1 MKKTITIK
9 SSNGGPDRTVRLKY
23 SPVMLH
29 LMGGTYAREVDRLC
43 KPLTGISTHA
53 NGTAQHPA
61 DAAVIQTAEA
71 SLYAL
76 VDRMFGAGVAA
87 ACFAECRPF
96 ARVKGDFFCTQV
108 VKGLFSQV

>member
-23 SPVMLH
+23 SPVMLR

-53 NGTAQHPA
+53 NGTAQHTA

-87 ACFAECRPF
+87 VCFAECRPI
-96 ARVKGDFFCTQV
+96 AHVKGDFFCTQV
-108 VKGLFSQV
+108 IKGLFSQV

>member
-29 LMGGTYAREVDRLC
+29 LMGGTYAAEIDKLC
-43 KPLTGISTHA
+43 KPLAGISTNA

-76 VDRMFGAGVAA
+76 VDWMFGAGVAA
-87 ACFAECRPF
+87 VCFAECRPF
-96 ARVKGDFFCTQV
+96 ARVKGDFFCTQII
-108 VKGLFSQV
+108 KGLFSQV